1 MHILSGSEGILAAL
15 RRSKGGHYNR
25 ASGTP
30 DFKTNPPQDSSWLRI
45 VEKQEN
51 VEFYH
56 KANASPNN
64 VPSMSGAPTVWDPIV
79 DIDTQR
85 SGEFYTSW
93 DGIVFDIMKGSGTG
107 GVHPTRVERLHI
119 EMTRLLV
126 ELKS

>member
-1 MHILSGSEGILAAL
+1 MNWLSTILLIYLFIDRIYDSLTFASLFFCISLSPSILHQHNHHWAKAGIVLRSDESDDATSVMHILSGSEGILAAL

-56 KANASPNN
+56 KANAS
-64 VPSMSGAPTVWDPIV
+64 D
-79 DIDTQR
+79 
-85 SGEFYTSW
+85 Y
-93 DGIVFDIMKGSGTG
+93 
-107 GVHPTRVERLHI
+107 
-119 EMTRLLV
+119 
-126 ELKS
+126 